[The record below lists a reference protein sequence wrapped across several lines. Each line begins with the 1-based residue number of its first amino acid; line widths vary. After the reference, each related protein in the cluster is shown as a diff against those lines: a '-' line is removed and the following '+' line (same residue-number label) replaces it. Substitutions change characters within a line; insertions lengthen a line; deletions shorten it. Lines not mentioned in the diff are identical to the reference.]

1 MKLQTLTNA
10 LPIVA
15 AAYGRKF
22 NIPVQVGGTT
32 ASTNGNVIQIP
43 EIRDDATSKTLAFGY
58 LAHEAGHVRYTDF
71 DLPRHIAPLGRHL
84 ENIIEDIR
92 IEAEIIKAYPGTRTT
107 LDAVIDTLIAEGK
120 MSAVNATDK
129 PVEIMSNG
137 ILALARHRYRQ
148 QPALANQAK
157 QADRVMRKVLGSR
170 FVHRLQGLMSDI
182 PRLTSTAD
190 FIALAAKIVALIEE
204 EASPEAEQSADDS
217 EQDGESQDQSSDS
230 NDQSAE
236 NDDQSPENDDQSS
249 ENSEQ
254 GAENSEQGGESQDQT
269 AGNQD
274 QSGNSQA
281 LSTENPEPSTQ
292 PKQFDVTPAL
302 QAALDATEAELPE
315 DLFEAV
321 AETLGNCPGY
331 SPTLLPSL
339 EQYAG
344 DSQQGRLALNRVRVH
359 SAKLTARLQGL
370 IEAHTLEKSRAARRG
385 RMLSAPHLHRAAVGD
400 SRIFRIKERKVAPNT
415 ALHLLVDLSGSM
427 AGGQDVIALD
437 AAMALAVAL
446 ETING
451 VSRAVSA
458 FPGIYGE
465 DEKLIRILSHGD
477 HVAARSGAFVQRGR
491 GGTPMTGALWFA
503 AADLLARREERKV
516 IITLTDGAPDDF
528 TSAFKL
534 INQATAVGIQIIGVG
549 IGLDVSRLFPTA
561 IRINDIADL
570 KTELF
575 RIAEQLL
582 LN

>member
-1 MKLQTLTNA
+1 MHLNTLTNA

-15 AAYGRKF
+15 SAYGRKF
-22 NIPVQVGGTT
+22 GIPVQVGGTT
-32 ASTNGNVIQIP
+32 ASTDGTTIQIP

-58 LAHEAGHVRYTDF
+58 LAHEAGHVRYTNF

-92 IEAEIIKAYPGTRTT
+92 IEGEIIKAYPGTRTT
-107 LDAVIDTLIAEGK
+107 LDAVIDALIADGK

-129 PVEIMSNG
+129 PAEIISNG

-148 QPALANQAK
+148 QNALDHQAK
-157 QADRVMRKVLGSR
+157 AADRVMRKVLGSR
-170 FVHRLQGLMSDI
+170 FVHRLQGLMSEI
-182 PRLTSTAD
+182 PRLRDTAD
-190 FIALAAKIVALIEE
+190 SIALAAKIVALIEDE
-204 EASPEAEQSADDS
+204 SSPDAEQSAENS

-230 NDQSAE
+230 NDQGGES
-236 NDDQSPENDDQSS
+236 QDQSS

-254 GAENSEQGGESQDQT
+254 TGMSQAQGANH
-269 AGNQD
+269 QD
-274 QSGNSQA
+274 QSSDNDDQCGNSQA

-292 PKQFDVTPAL
+292 PTQFDVKPAL
-302 QAALDATEAELPE
+302 QAALDATEAELPD

-321 AETLGNCPGY
+321 AETLGTHPGY

-344 DSQQGRLALNRVRVH
+344 DSQQGRLALNRVKVH

-370 IEAHTLEKSRAARRG
+370 IEAHTLEKARATRRG
-385 RMLSAPHLHRAAVGD
+385 RTLSAPHLHRAAVGD
-400 SRIFRIKERKVAPNT
+400 PRIFRIKEHKVAPNT

-427 AGGQDVIALD
+427 AVRRDVIALD
-437 AAMALAVAL
+437 AAMALALAL
-446 ETING
+446 ETTNG

-458 FPGIYGE
+458 FPGIYAE
-465 DEKLIRILSHGD
+465 DEKLVRILSHD
-477 HVAARSGAFVQRGR
+477 DRVAARSGAFVQRGR

-503 AADLLARREERKV
+503 VADLLARREERKV

-528 TSAFKL
+528 TSASKL
-534 INQATAVGIQIIGVG
+534 INQATAAGIQIIGVG

-582 LN
+582 TQ